1 MEYDGAGYEGLMECA
16 RKVRDMASSMQSSM
30 MKFGVIIS
38 MGNDVYKR
46 GCSSP
51 DHMEKVVGG
60 MCAVDAH
67 MRRHCV
73 SSTLVVFGG
82 ASAIW
87 KYDKQFGPS
96 YAQSYDAA
104 VAEVTLQL
112 RLRYGIEVIRGT
124 SLVVVTTAIRIG
136 HLHVLSLPAVAN
148 VYALWARIAAGQPLG
163 CSLSPGARL

>member
-1 MEYDGAGYEGLMECA
+1 
-16 RKVRDMASSMQSSM
+16 

-38 MGNDVYKR
+38 MGNDIMV
-46 GCSSP
+46 GAAASP
-51 DHMEKVVGG
+51 DHIEKVAGG
-60 MCAVDAH
+60 MYAVDAY
-67 MRRHCV
+67 MRQHCV